1 MIVKG
6 YDKKIQG
13 GFVFI
18 DINWVFNIG
27 LEKLFM
33 LLDKK
38 YSNFVKVDYFLLLV
52 FVMRRNFGV
61 WVLECYG
68 FVCDN
73 EDQVLCILQ
82 LIYML

>member
-1 MIVKG
+1 M
-6 YDKKIQG
+6 
-13 GFVFI
+13 
-18 DINWVFNIG
+18 FNIG

-38 YSNFVKVDYFLLLV
+38 YSNLVKVDYFLMLV

-73 EDQVLCILQ
+73 ED
-82 LIYML
+82 